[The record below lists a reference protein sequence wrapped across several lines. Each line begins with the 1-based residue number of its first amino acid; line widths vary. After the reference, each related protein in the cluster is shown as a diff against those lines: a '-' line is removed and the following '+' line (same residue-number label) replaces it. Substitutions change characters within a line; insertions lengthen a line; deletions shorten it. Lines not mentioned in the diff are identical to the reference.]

1 MIIELNDL
9 SHIYNMKQINE
20 LYALK
25 DINLS
30 ISSDSFT
37 GIIGHTGSGKST
49 LVQHLN
55 GLLKPSMGKVLVDG
69 IDINEKT
76 ETAKKKRQQIGL
88 VFQYPEHQLFE
99 ETIFQDIS
107 FGPKNQGLKGDEL
120 KSRVEESMLNVGL
133 DLDMG
138 EKSPFEVSGG
148 QRRRVAIAGVIA
160 MKPEI
165 LILDEPTAGLDPKG
179 RDEILSYISSLHE
192 KGVGIIFISHSME
205 DTARLCDDII
215 VMDKGKLIKKAEP
228 REIFS
233 NQEELTSLG
242 LDIPQI
248 TQFMIELSKKYPEIR
263 TDILNVE
270 EAREEINRVLGGRNA

>member
-1 MIIELNDL
+1 MIIELKDL
-9 SHIYNMKQINE
+9 SHIYNMNQINE

-25 DINLS
+25 DINLT
-30 ISSDSFT
+30 ISSDNFT

-55 GLLKPSMGKVLVDG
+55 GLLKPNKGKVIVNG
-69 IDINEKT
+69 VDINEKSDN
-76 ETAKKKRQQIGL
+76 AKKEKQKIGL

-99 ETIFQDIS
+99 ETIFQDIA
-107 FGPKNQGLKGDEL
+107 FGPKNQGLQGDEL
-120 KSRVEESMLNVGL
+120 KNRVDESMLNVGL
-133 DLDMG
+133 DLDMK

-179 RDEILSYISSLHE
+179 RDEILSYIKCLHE

-205 DTARLCDDII
+205 DTARLCDEII
-215 VMDKGKLIKKAEP
+215 VMDKGQLIKKAEP

-233 NQEELTSLG
+233 NQEKLTSLG
-242 LDIPQI
+242 LDLPQI

-263 TDILNVE
+263 TDILDVD
-270 EAREEINRVLGGRNA
+270 EAREEINRVIGGGNA

>member
-1 MIIELNDL
+1 MIIELKDL
-9 SHIYNMKQINE
+9 SHIYNMNQINE

-25 DINLS
+25 DINLT
-30 ISSDSFT
+30 ISSDNFT

-55 GLLKPSMGKVLVDG
+55 GLLKPNKGKVIVNG
-69 IDINEKT
+69 VDINEKSDN
-76 ETAKKKRQQIGL
+76 AKKEKQKIGL

-99 ETIFQDIS
+99 ETIFQDIA
-107 FGPKNQGLKGDEL
+107 FGPKNQGLQGDEL
-120 KSRVEESMLNVGL
+120 KNRVEESMLNVGL
-133 DLDMG
+133 DLDMK

-179 RDEILSYISSLHE
+179 RDEILSYIKCLHE

-205 DTARLCDDII
+205 DTARLCDEII
-215 VMDKGKLIKKAEP
+215 VMDKGQLIKKAEP

-233 NQEELTSLG
+233 NQEKLTSLG
-242 LDIPQI
+242 LDLPQI

-263 TDILNVE
+263 TDILDVD
-270 EAREEINRVLGGRNA
+270 EAREEINRVIGGGNA

>member
-1 MIIELNDL
+1 MIIELKDL
-9 SHIYNMKQINE
+9 SHIYNMNQINE

-25 DINLS
+25 DINLT
-30 ISSDSFT
+30 ISSDNFT

-55 GLLKPSMGKVLVDG
+55 GLLKPSKGKVIVNG
-69 IDINEKT
+69 VDINEKSDN
-76 ETAKKKRQQIGL
+76 AKKEKQKIGL

-99 ETIFQDIS
+99 ETIFQDIA
-107 FGPKNQGLKGDEL
+107 FGPKNQGLQGDEL
-120 KSRVEESMLNVGL
+120 KNRVDESMLNVGL
-133 DLDMG
+133 DLDMK

-179 RDEILSYISSLHE
+179 RDEISSYIKCLHE

-205 DTARLCDDII
+205 DTARLCDEII
-215 VMDKGKLIKKAEP
+215 VMDKGQLIKKAEP

-233 NQEELTSLG
+233 NQEKLTSLG
-242 LDIPQI
+242 LDLPQI

-263 TDILNVE
+263 TDILDVD
-270 EAREEINRVLGGRNA
+270 EAREEINRVIGGGNA

>member
-1 MIIELNDL
+1 MIIELKDL
-9 SHIYNMKQINE
+9 SHIYNMNQINE

-25 DINLS
+25 DINLT
-30 ISSDSFT
+30 ISSDNFT

-55 GLLKPSMGKVLVDG
+55 GLLKPSKGKVIVDG
-69 IDINEKT
+69 VDINEKT
-76 ETAKKKRQQIGL
+76 EDAKKKKQKIGL

-99 ETIFQDIS
+99 ETIFQDIA
-107 FGPKNQGLKGDEL
+107 FGPKNQGLEGDEL
-120 KSRVEESMLNVGL
+120 KNRVEESMVNVGL
-133 DLDMG
+133 DLDMK

-179 RDEILSYISSLHE
+179 RDEILSYIKCLHE
-192 KGVGIIFISHSME
+192 NGVGIIFISHSME
-205 DTARLCDDII
+205 DTARLCDEII

-233 NQEELTSLG
+233 NQEKLTSLG
-242 LDIPQI
+242 LDLPQI

-270 EAREEINRVLGGRNA
+270 EARQEINRVIGGGHA

>member
-1 MIIELNDL
+1 MIIELKDL
-9 SHIYNMKQINE
+9 SHIYNMNQINE

-25 DINLS
+25 DINLT
-30 ISSDSFT
+30 ISSDNFT

-55 GLLKPSMGKVLVDG
+55 GLLKPNKGKVIVNG
-69 IDINEKT
+69 VDINEKSDN
-76 ETAKKKRQQIGL
+76 AKKEKQKIGL

-99 ETIFQDIS
+99 ETIFQDIA
-107 FGPKNQGLKGDEL
+107 FGPKNQGLQGDEL
-120 KSRVEESMLNVGL
+120 KNRVDESMLNVGL
-133 DLDMG
+133 DLDMK

-179 RDEILSYISSLHE
+179 RDEISSYIKCLHE

-205 DTARLCDDII
+205 DTARLCDEII
-215 VMDKGKLIKKAEP
+215 VMDKGQLIKKAEP

-233 NQEELTSLG
+233 NQEKLTSLG
-242 LDIPQI
+242 LDLPQI

-263 TDILNVE
+263 TDILDVD
-270 EAREEINRVLGGRNA
+270 EAREEINRVIGGGNA